1 MIKEVNCVGIV
12 PKPIVNADT
21 QSKVDTLPP
30 ASIFQSENQYSPSF
44 GCVA

>member
-1 MIKEVNCVGIV
+1 MIKEINCVEIV
-12 PKPIVNADT
+12 KKPILTTDT

-30 ASIFQSENQYSPSF
+30 ASIFQSENKYSPSF